1 MVLTLR
7 AAFYGKCG
15 SYPALAAAMSDHQLL
30 VGPMTE
36 DELCRAIE
44 RPAYLVGCELGE
56 GLSDLLIDDVKG
68 QAGAL
73 PLLQF
78 TLKELWTMRDVRR
91 LTHATYRAMGGV
103 RGAIERRADEI
114 YRSFNPEEQGI
125 CRRIFLH
132 LVQLGEEAG
141 DTTKRRVS
149 YRELLPQDPEP
160 AEAVRKVL
168 LRLAGPKARLI
179 TTTGADVPEAEGSV
193 EVAHEALIRHWSEL
207 RKWIDAERE
216 FLRSRE
222 EFLRSWK
229 RLRATARRW
238 KEEGR
243 RRDLLLPEG
252 RLLAEAEDLLLCH
265 ESELDPDSIA
275 YARASITKNNRRGL
289 YTWISLCL
297 FVSGPLLL
305 AASDELASV
314 DSYRAAINK
323 MTSILD
329 VTKSD
334 VISGSILSIPAAVVP
349 LWVTYRKWR
358 GRPEF
363 ETIHLD
369 KAFWATNF
377 TLYLIMICFIITL
390 VYLNLCTLI
399 MWVFV
404 VPYTVWA
411 MVAAAQLWKKSRVQ
425 RY

>member
-1 MVLTLR
+1 M
-7 AAFYGKCG
+7 
-15 SYPALAAAMSDHQLL
+15 
-30 VGPMTE
+30 
-36 DELCRAIE
+36 
-44 RPAYLVGCELGE
+44 
-56 GLSDLLIDDVKG
+56 
-68 QAGAL
+68 
-73 PLLQF
+73 
-78 TLKELWTMRDVRR
+78 
-91 LTHATYRAMGGV
+91 
-103 RGAIERRADEI
+103 
-114 YRSFNPEEQGI
+114 
-125 CRRIFLH
+125 
-132 LVQLGEEAG
+132 
-141 DTTKRRVS
+141 
-149 YRELLPQDPEP
+149 
-160 AEAVRKVL
+160 
-168 LRLAGPKARLI
+168 
-179 TTTGADVPEAEGSV
+179 

-216 FLRSRE
+216 FLRS
-222 EFLRSWK
+222 WA
-229 RLRATARRW
+229 RLRATARHW
-238 KEEGR
+238 EEEGR

-265 ESELDPDSIA
+265 ESELDPDGIA

-329 VTKSD
+329 VTKLD

-377 TLYLIMICFIITL
+377 TLYLIMIFLIITL
-390 VYLNLCTLI
+390 IYIKFCTFI
-399 MWVFV
+399 MWAFV

-425 RY
+425 RYYRRRREGLCTLEIVRRRLSLMSKAGLTFALFVGALLTFVSPQFMLGVLEREQARQLYQAHREIADYQVRDGQLERAQDSLNRALHLTGTWTSYYSWHRDLRRKTRPHCAAKSRRSRRWEWC